1 MENLSL
7 ETLNTI
13 CEALS
18 ERSRATSEASRNALT
33 ISMRKAAEEDFNKTN
48 KAWKEV
54 EELKEKFNAKKEVN
68 TK

>member
-1 MENLSL
+1 
-7 ETLNTI
+7 
-13 CEALS
+13 
-18 ERSRATSEASRNALT
+18 
-33 ISMRKAAEEDFNKTN
+33 MRKAAEEDFNKTN